1 MKRKS
6 IFSAILLVCTAWAA
20 HTGSTGPAQQMA
32 ATSSHHSSSKSAS
45 TQNPNSD
52 QQMSAHQTLEP
63 EMRQG
68 FWGTIN
74 PFARKKYVRRRLS
87 PIRNRVN
94 ELDDLTA
101 ANAKAI
107 KDVDAR
113 AQESIRQATAKADRA
128 DQHAI
133 DAGNRAQQA
142 NQAAL
147 QASHRLNTV
156 EQVVVNIDQY
166 QLAAQIELRLRPGQT
181 VLSARAKQALDV
193 IAWNLKDQKG
203 YIIEVQGFSSQPGQA
218 GIESSQAMANR
229 VLRYLVEKNN
239 VPVYRIFTM
248 GLGNA
253 KLPGTESSNANPA
266 HGDRIDISLL
276 KNNVDQLAMANQPA
290 GEMGATA
297 GTQGSDPGPQ
307 SSSTQPAPPQR
318 LSNNA
323 HLTAP
328 ATSEPPQPHQ

>member
-1 MKRKS
+1 VQ
-6 IFSAILLVCTAWAA
+6 F
-20 HTGSTGPAQQMA
+20 
-32 ATSSHHSSSKSAS
+32 
-45 TQNPNSD
+45 
-52 QQMSAHQTLEP
+52 
-63 EMRQG
+63 
-68 FWGTIN
+68 
-74 PFARKKYVRRRLS
+74 
-87 PIRNRVN
+87 
-94 ELDDLTA
+94 
-101 ANAKAI
+101 
-107 KDVDAR
+107 
-113 AQESIRQATAKADRA
+113 
-128 DQHAI
+128 
-133 DAGNRAQQA
+133 
-142 NQAAL
+142 
-147 QASHRLNTV
+147 
-156 EQVVVNIDQY
+156 
-166 QLAAQIELRLRPGQT
+166 LAFGRSEGL
-181 VLSARAKQALDV
+181 RAKQALDV

-203 YIIEVQGFSSQPGQA
+203 YIIEVQGFSFQPGQA

-276 KNNVDQLAMANQPA
+276 KNNVDQLAMANRPA

-297 GTQGSDPGPQ
+297 GTQGSDSGPQ

-318 LSNNA
+318 PSNNA

>member
-1 MKRKS
+1 M
-6 IFSAILLVCTAWAA
+6 
-20 HTGSTGPAQQMA
+20 
-32 ATSSHHSSSKSAS
+32 
-45 TQNPNSD
+45 
-52 QQMSAHQTLEP
+52 
-63 EMRQG
+63 
-68 FWGTIN
+68 
-74 PFARKKYVRRRLS
+74 
-87 PIRNRVN
+87 
-94 ELDDLTA
+94 
-101 ANAKAI
+101 
-107 KDVDAR
+107 DAR
-113 AQESIRQATAKADRA
+113 AQEGIRQATAKADRA

-218 GIESSQAMANR
+218 GIESSQAMANW

-276 KNNVDQLAMANQPA
+276 KNNVDQLAMANQP
-290 GEMGATA
+290 
-297 GTQGSDPGPQ
+297 
-307 SSSTQPAPPQR
+307 
-318 LSNNA
+318 
-323 HLTAP
+323 
-328 ATSEPPQPHQ
+328 PQPHQ

>member
-1 MKRKS
+1 MQAVHWAERNRRFLRAELVQAGHKSSERTLHIQDRRIIVPGLDGRSGMKRKS

-20 HTGSTGPAQQMA
+20 HTGSTGPAQQTA
-32 ATSSHHSSSKSAS
+32 ATSSHSSSKSAS

-63 EMRQG
+63 EMRQD

-113 AQESIRQATAKADRA
+113 AQEGIRQATAKADRA

-166 QLAAQIELRLRPGQT
+166 QLGAQIDLIGLTSMRLTP
-181 VLSARAKQALDV
+181 
-193 IAWNLKDQKG
+193 
-203 YIIEVQGFSSQPGQA
+203 
-218 GIESSQAMANR
+218 
-229 VLRYLVEKNN
+229 
-239 VPVYRIFTM
+239 
-248 GLGNA
+248 
-253 KLPGTESSNANPA
+253 
-266 HGDRIDISLL
+266 
-276 KNNVDQLAMANQPA
+276 
-290 GEMGATA
+290 ATA
-297 GTQGSDPGPQ
+297 LSRRTRPPFR
-307 SSSTQPAPPQR
+307 PAIV
-318 LSNNA
+318 
-323 HLTAP
+323 
-328 ATSEPPQPHQ
+328 